1 MDLKNQEKRYHTY
14 SNYLKDRFHK
24 KVFKVPLNGYFTCPN
39 KDGTKGLKGCI
50 YCSPS
55 GSGDFAGNPL
65 DDLKTQ
71 FQAVKTRLLKKWPD
85 AYTIAYFQANTNTY
99 KPEPILR
106 DLFFKS
112 LTLDPSIV
120 GLSIAT
126 RCDALNT
133 EKIALLSELNQ
144 ITYVQ
149 VELGLQSIHDKTSTF
164 INRGHGLAC
173 FEDAVTALRAAGI
186 DVVVHIING
195 FPIENKDDMIAT
207 TDYLNTLDIQG
218 IKIHML
224 HVMKDTLLGYMYE
237 KEPFALLSLE
247 AYVDIVV
254 TQIERMKPTIIIHRV
269 TGDSPSNQLL
279 APEWTRKK
287 FVVMNEIDKLM
298 RKRDTYQGINY
309 HAQDKI
315 IKKITE

>member
-1 MDLKNQEKRYHTY
+1 MDLRNQEKRYHTY
-14 SNYLKDRFHK
+14 NNYLKERFQK
-24 KVFKVPLNGYFTCPN
+24 KVFKVPLNGHFTCPN

-55 GSGDFAGNPL
+55 GSGDFAGDPL
-65 DDLKTQ
+65 DDLQTQ
-71 FQAVKTRLLKKWPD
+71 FQEGKARLLKKWPD

-106 DLFFKS
+106 ELFYKS
-112 LTLDPSIV
+112 LTLDPSLV

-126 RCDALNT
+126 RCDALDDD
-133 EKIALLSELNQ
+133 KIALLSALNKE
-144 ITYVQ
+144 TYLT

-164 INRGHGLAC
+164 INRGHDLDC
-173 FEDAVTALRAAGI
+173 FETAVTKLRAEGI

-195 FPIENKDDMIAT
+195 FPIETKDDMIAT

-224 HVMKDTLLGYMYE
+224 HVMKHTLLGYMYT
-237 KEPFALLSLE
+237 KDPFELISLE
-247 AYVDIVV
+247 TYVDIVV
-254 TQIERMKPTIIIHRV
+254 TQIERMNPAVIIHRV
-269 TGDSPSNQLL
+269 TGDSPSDQLL
-279 APEWTRKK
+279 APTWTKKK
-287 FVVMNEIDKLM
+287 FIVMNEIDKRM
-298 RKRDTYQGINY
+298 RKRDTYQGIDY
-309 HAQDKI
+309 HPHDHP

>member
-1 MDLKNQEKRYHTY
+1 MDLKTQEKRYHTY
-14 SNYLKDRFHK
+14 NQYLKERFHK
-24 KVFKVPLNGYFTCPN
+24 KVFKVPLNGHFTCPN

-55 GSGDFAGNPL
+55 GSGDFAGDPL

-71 FQAVKTRLLKKWPD
+71 FQDGKTRLLKKWPD

-99 KPEPILR
+99 KPEPVLR
-106 DLFFKS
+106 DLFFHS
-112 LTLDPSIV
+112 LKLDSSIV

-126 RCDALNT
+126 RCDALND
-133 EKIALLSELNQ
+133 EKIALLSELNKT
-144 ITYVQ
+144 TYLQ
-149 VELGLQSIHDKTSTF
+149 VELGLQSIHEKTSTF
-164 INRGHGLAC
+164 INRGHDLAC
-173 FEDAVTALRAAGI
+173 FENAVTKLRAAGI

-195 FPIENKDDMIAT
+195 FPIETKADMIAT

-224 HVMKDTLLGYMYE
+224 HVMKDTLLGYMYD
-237 KEPFALLSLE
+237 KDPFELLSLE

-254 TQIERMKPTIIIHRV
+254 TQIERMKPSIIIHRV
-269 TGDSPSNQLL
+269 TGDSPSDQLI

-298 RKRDTYQGINY
+298 RKRDTYQGIDYQVHKNVL
-309 HAQDKI
+309 
-315 IKKITE
+315 KKITQ